1 MGELIVEKEIFN
13 NFALNDDEVMTII
26 NTYQNLIIKH
36 CQISM
41 KFDEDLY
48 QEIVLNIFRTLTK
61 NR

>member
-1 MGELIVEKEIFN
+1 MEKEIFN
-13 NFALNDDEVMTII
+13 NFTLNDDEVMTII
-26 NTYQNLIIKH
+26 NTYQNLIRKH
-36 CQISM
+36 CKISM